1 MSAFVHLHNHSEYS
15 LLDGA
20 CRISEMVDWAFKSS
34 APAIALTDHGNMFG
48 AYEFYKTAKKEGVNP
63 ILGCEVYVAPGSRND
78 REKGQRPYHLTLLA
92 EDVVGY
98 KNLMKLV
105 SLGYIEGFYSKPRID
120 MEILR
125 AYNQGIIAL
134 TGCINGFVPAL
145 IGNNK
150 DKASAN
156 LKTLIDI
163 LGKHNVFV
171 EIQNHGLS
179 EEVEAMPTLIEIAKE
194 FSLPLVGTN
203 DSHYLTKGH
212 HDMHDVLLCVQ
223 MGKNLHDQNRLRF
236 DNQFYLKNIDE
247 MRSVF
252 ADYPPEVI
260 TNTIEIAN
268 RCQVKLDYDDS
279 IMPETAVPKGHTP
292 ISYLKQ
298 ICQEGLEEKVESV
311 TTELQKR
318 LDYEISIIEQTGY
331 AGYFLIVWDYCNY
344 TRQQGFPLNARGSAG
359 GSLALYALGV
369 TTFNP
374 VKYGCIFE
382 RFLNLE
388 RVNLPDIDI
397 DFAPEHR
404 DLVIKYLVDQYGEES
419 VGYVAAFNS
428 LGAKQAIRDVGRALD
443 MPLSDV
449 DRVVKLIPNTPGI
462 TLNEAL
468 EDSTE
473 FSQAA
478 NEPQNEE
485 VMKFARELEGMK
497 RHVSIHAS
505 GIVLANGP
513 LTDYVPLFKDKSGRV
528 ATQFEFKTVESIGM
542 VKFDFLGLRTLSEV
556 YNCLERIHQDENIE
570 LKLDDIPFDDEKTYA
585 MLSKGLVAGLFQ
597 LETSPGMKRVIIQIQ
612 PDKFEDFIPI
622 PALYRPGPLDSG
634 MMDSF
639 IRRKIGLEPVTYMH
653 PLLEKSLSESYGV
666 CIYQEQLM
674 QIAQDMAGFTLGEA
688 DLLRY
693 AVGKKDAEMLN
704 NMKEKFITGSIGN
717 GVEREKAI
725 EIFEYLE
732 PFARYA
738 FNKSHTVAYAIL
750 SYQMAFLKTHYP
762 RQFMAAM
769 MTGESAHSDKIM
781 KYIAE
786 CGKLADFLGT
796 EIKVL
801 PPDINRSDTTF
812 TVDQNNIRFGLA
824 AVKNVSEGVIEEVV
838 TVRTEGGPF
847 TSLQDFCER
856 VDGKQLNKRAIESL
870 IQAGAFDNVGSSHRA
885 QDLANLDRIIKLAQ
899 SVQKDREKGQIS
911 LFGGGENGEGD
922 PFSAQVSST
931 PTEPWS
937 YEEKLKNEKEILG
950 FYLSGHPLKLYR
962 DIVEYYT
969 TTTSQTLVEQNL
981 DTEVYTVAMI
991 AETKSLTTKKGDQM
1005 AIVTLEDLE
1014 GTIPAVIFP
1023 DTYKDYHEL
1032 VEDGSIVWVRGNVGQ
1047 DRRRDEDE
1055 NQEAVRQIQIN
1066 EVVEIN
1072 EVVNTMTS
1080 SLEISIQKQDLENQE
1095 KLEKLLELCNSNQ
1108 GGNDLIL
1115 RLADPKFGEIIAQ
1128 CNQRYNLPHSE
1139 TVINKVET
1147 LFGEGS
1153 IKPSNR
1159 TKRSGEQPKF
1169 ALNPW

>member
-1 MSAFVHLHNHSEYS
+1 
-15 LLDGA
+15 
-20 CRISEMVDWAFKSS
+20 
-34 APAIALTDHGNMFG
+34 
-48 AYEFYKTAKKEGVNP
+48 
-63 ILGCEVYVAPGSRND
+63 
-78 REKGQRPYHLTLLA
+78 
-92 EDVVGY
+92 
-98 KNLMKLV
+98 
-105 SLGYIEGFYSKPRID
+105 
-120 MEILR
+120 
-125 AYNQGIIAL
+125 
-134 TGCINGFVPAL
+134 
-145 IGNNK
+145 
-150 DKASAN
+150 
-156 LKTLIDI
+156 
-163 LGKHNVFV
+163 
-171 EIQNHGLS
+171 
-179 EEVEAMPTLIEIAKE
+179 
-194 FSLPLVGTN
+194 
-203 DSHYLTKGH
+203 
-212 HDMHDVLLCVQ
+212 MHDVLLCVQ
-223 MGKNLHDQNRLRF
+223 MGKNRHDQKRLRF
-236 DNQFYLKNIDE
+236 DNQFYLKSIDE
-247 MRSVF
+247 MQSVF
-252 ADYPPEVI
+252 SDYPPEVI

-268 RCQVKLDYDDS
+268 RCQIKLDYDDS

-292 ISYLKQ
+292 ITYLTQ
-298 ICQEGLEEKVESV
+298 ICQEGLEEKVEVV
-311 TTELQKR
+311 TTELQQR

-374 VKYGCIFE
+374 VEYGCIFE

-449 DRVVKLIPNTPGI
+449 DRVVKLIPTTPGI
-462 TLNEAL
+462 TLDEAL
-468 EDSTE
+468 EESPE
-473 FSQAA
+473 FSHAA
-478 NEPQNEE
+478 NEPQNKA
-485 VMKFARELEGMK
+485 VMKFAHELEGMK

-513 LTDYVPLFKDKSGRV
+513 LTNYVPLFKDKNGRV

-556 YNCLERIHQDENIE
+556 YNCLERIQTNQNIE
-570 LKLDDIPFDDEKTYA
+570 INLNDIPFNDEKTYA

-639 IRRKIGLEPVTYMH
+639 IRRKIGLEPVTYLH
-653 PLLEKSLSESYGV
+653 PLLEKSLAESYGV

-693 AVGKKDAEMLN
+693 AVSKKDAEMLN
-704 NMKEKFITGSIGN
+704 DMKEKFIEGSIEN
-717 GVEREKAI
+717 GVAKEKAI

-762 RQFMAAM
+762 RQFMSAM
-769 MTGESAHSDKIM
+769 MTGESSHSDKIM

-801 PPDINRSDTTF
+801 PPDINNSDTTF
-812 TVDQNNIRFGLA
+812 TVDGKNIRFGLA

-838 TVRTEGGPF
+838 TVRTEYGAF
-847 TSLQDFCER
+847 SSLQDFCER

-870 IQAGAFDNVGSSHRA
+870 IQAGAFDNVGNSHRA
-885 QDLANLDRIIKLAQ
+885 QDLANLDRIMKLAQ
-899 SVQKDREKGQIS
+899 SVQKDRAKGQIS
-911 LFGGGENGEGD
+911 LFGGGSDGEED
-922 PFSAQVSST
+922 PLSAQVSSN
-931 PTEPWS
+931 PVEPWS

-950 FYLSGHPLKLYR
+950 FYLSGHPLKQYGE
-962 DIVEYYT
+962 IVDYYT
-969 TTTSQTLVEQNL
+969 TVTSQTLAEHGL

-991 AETKSLTTKKGDQM
+991 AEIKNIITKKGDQM
-1005 AIVTLEDLE
+1005 AIIVLEDLE
-1014 GTIPAVIFP
+1014 GTIPAVVFP
-1023 DTYKDYHEL
+1023 DTYKNYQEL
-1032 VEDGSIVWVRGNVGQ
+1032 MEEGNIIWVRGNIGQ
-1047 DRRRDEDE
+1047 DRRRDENE
-1055 NQEAVRQIQIN
+1055 NQEVVRQIQIN
-1066 EVVEIN
+1066 EVVNIN
-1072 EVVNTMTS
+1072 EVIDKMTS
-1080 SLEISIQKQDLENQE
+1080 SLEVSIDNDDLKKQE
-1095 KLEKLLELCNSNQ
+1095 KLEQLLELCKNNR
-1108 GGNDLIL
+1108 GENDLVL
-1115 RLADPKFGEIIAQ
+1115 RLANPKFGEIIAQ
-1128 CNQRYNLPHSE
+1128 CNQRYNLPYTEAIISQIE
-1139 TVINKVET
+1139 EI
-1147 LFGEGS
+1147 FGQGS

-1159 TKRSGEQPKF
+1159 TKRIGEQPKF